1 MFSINVVQ
9 GNFHSKVYG
18 VLMLALIVPHF
29 PGYATKDDAQIVR
42 DFETRVAK
50 YIDVRKKDAGSAPHP
65 TNSPEKIAETRQDVA
80 SKTKAI
86 RSGAKQGNIFT
97 PEIATYMR
105 KRISQALSGP
115 SGARIRASLRHAEPV
130 DGIHLRVNE
139 TYPQGVPLQSTPP
152 SLLLTLPTLPDGL
165 EYRIVGSNLLLR
177 DIEPNLVVDFLP
189 NSIPPASE

>member
-9 GNFHSKVYG
+9 SNFHSRVYG
-18 VLMLALIVPHF
+18 VLMLSLIVPHV

-42 DFETRVAK
+42 DFEARVAK

-80 SKTKAI
+80 SKTRAI
-86 RSGAKQGNIFT
+86 RSDAKQGNIFT

-165 EYRIVGSNLLLR
+165 EYRIVGSNLILR

>member
-1 MFSINVVQ
+1 MFSIVAHST
-9 GNFHSKVYG
+9 FHSKVYH
-18 VLMLALIVPHF
+18 VLMLTLMVPHF

-42 DFETRVAK
+42 DFEARVAK

-86 RSGAKQGNIFT
+86 RSGARQGNIFT

-130 DGIHLRVNE
+130 DGINLRVNE

-152 SLLLTLPTLPDGL
+152 SLLLRLPTLPDGL
-165 EYRIVGSNLLLR
+165 EYRIVGRNLILR
-177 DIEPNLVVDFLP
+177 DIEANLVVDFLP